1 MFLLNQNYEI
11 KKSTPLSHN
20 DFLLHSL
27 KFVSLTFNPNFD
39 FLMTFFYL
47 GYSNKKTSISQ
58 GQTYNFSH
66 NFDFLLIT
74 LCYNL
79 DHFFFIINYYFNS

>member
-74 LCYNL
+74 FYVIIWTI
-79 DHFFFIINYYFNS
+79 FFFYQLLL